1 MRAAA
6 LTLVIATL
14 LAGCAGATH
23 VVSTGPGTYMIASH
37 GVMGWSSGPAQKAK
51 AFEEAD
57 DYCKKLGKQM
67 QPINSSETDGGFGKI
82 AAGEVDFRCV
92 APDAPTR

>member
-1 MRAAA
+1 MRAALA
-6 LTLVIATL
+6 LSIAAL

-51 AFEEAD
+51 AFEEAG
-57 DYCKKLGKQM
+57 DYCKQLGKEM
-67 QPINSSETDGGFGKI
+67 QPINSSETEGGFGKI
-82 AAGEVDFRCV
+82 ASGEVDFRCV
-92 APDAPTR
+92 APDAVTR

>member
-6 LTLVIATL
+6 LTLVIPTL

-51 AFEEAD
+51 AF
-57 DYCKKLGKQM
+57 
-67 QPINSSETDGGFGKI
+67 
-82 AAGEVDFRCV
+82 
-92 APDAPTR
+92 

>member
-6 LTLVIATL
+6 LTLVVATL

-51 AFEEAD
+51 AF
-57 DYCKKLGKQM
+57 
-67 QPINSSETDGGFGKI
+67 
-82 AAGEVDFRCV
+82 
-92 APDAPTR
+92 